1 MSEGHPQGAPQ
12 GWGASATAMLSVA
25 STHRRKK
32 SGAIIASPGEKYGLM
47 LIRINFPGISGVGR
61 RLPAVFFYCV
71 LAGFSAPA
79 LADWYQVEVILFN
92 YIKPDADNEWW
103 YENPGLP
110 GRDQS
115 IELIMD
121 TADPVA
127 GEAIDP
133 VDDTDLMPYLALSKD
148 RYRLAGVNRVLE
160 LSREYR
166 PLLHVAW
173 QQPGLDSRNI
183 RAIHLDNTQ
192 FDEEPAEQA
201 EPQPGEGSVRPE
213 YTPPVKVYDGILRL
227 WKSRFLHVDV
237 DFAYFPEST
246 EQPAQG
252 AAGGTDDNELPSAG
266 YVRLTQSRRIRSEE
280 LHYFDHPLFG
290 LVVQVSR
297 IEISEDP
304 DNHRDSANSATPS
317 Q

>member
-1 MSEGHPQGAPQ
+1 MAD
-12 GWGASATAMLSVA
+12 TLSW
-25 STHRRKK
+25 
-32 SGAIIASPGEKYGLM
+32 LM
-47 LIRINFPGISGVGR
+47 LNRINFPGFSGIGP

-79 LADWYQVEVILFN
+79 LADWYQVEVILFD

-110 GRDQS
+110 GRDQT
-115 IELIMD
+115 IQLIMD

-127 GEAIDP
+127 GEAVDP
-133 VDDTDLMPYLALSKD
+133 VDEADLMPYLALSKD

-173 QQPGLDSRNI
+173 QQPGLDSRNT

-192 FDEEPAEQA
+192 FDEKPAGQTEPE
-201 EPQPGEGSVRPE
+201 PGEGWVRPE

-227 WKSRFLHVDV
+227 WKSRYLHVDV
-237 DFAYFPEST
+237 DFAYFPDSM
-246 EQPAQG
+246 EQPARSSG
-252 AAGGTDDNELPSAG
+252 LGTVDNGLPSAD
-266 YVRLTQSRRIRSEE
+266 YVRLTQSSRIRPEE

-297 IEISEDP
+297 IEISDPP
-304 DNHRDSANSATPS
+304 DNHRNTANSAVLS

>member
-1 MSEGHPQGAPQ
+1 
-12 GWGASATAMLSVA
+12 
-25 STHRRKK
+25 
-32 SGAIIASPGEKYGLM
+32 M
-47 LIRINFPGISGVGR
+47 LIRINFPGFSGIGP
-61 RLPAVFFYCV
+61 RLPVALFYCA
-71 LAGFSAPA
+71 LACFSTPV
-79 LADWYQVEVILFN
+79 LADWYQVEVILFE

-110 GRDQS
+110 GRDQT

-121 TADPVA
+121 TVDPVA
-127 GEAIDP
+127 GETVDP
-133 VDDTDLMPYLALSKD
+133 VDEADLIPYLALSKD

-173 QQPGLDSRNI
+173 QQPGLGSRDI

-192 FDEEPAEQA
+192 FDEKPAEQA
-201 EPQPGEGSVRPE
+201 EPEPGEEWVRPE

-227 WKSRFLHVDV
+227 RKSRYLHVDV
-237 DFAYFPEST
+237 DFAYFPESM
-246 EQPAQG
+246 EQPIQG
-252 AAGGTDDNELPSAG
+252 SAAGTDDNQLPSAD
-266 YVRLTQSRRIRSEE
+266 YVRLTQSRRIRPEE

-290 LVVQVSR
+290 LIVQVSR
-297 IEISEDP
+297 IEINEDP
-304 DNHRDSANSATPS
+304 DNQRDSANSATPS

>member
-1 MSEGHPQGAPQ
+1 
-12 GWGASATAMLSVA
+12 MLN
-25 STHRRKK
+25 
-32 SGAIIASPGEKYGLM
+32 
-47 LIRINFPGISGVGR
+47 RINFPGFSGIGP
-61 RLPAVFFYCV
+61 RLPAAFFCCV

-79 LADWYQVEVILFN
+79 LADWYQVEVILFK

-110 GRDQS
+110 GRDQT

-127 GEAIDP
+127 GETVDP
-133 VDDTDLMPYLALSKD
+133 ADEADLMLYLALSKD
-148 RYRLAGVNRVLE
+148 HYRLAGVKRVLE
-160 LSREYR
+160 LSRDYQ

-192 FDEEPAEQA
+192 FEEEPAEQT
-201 EPQPGEGSVRPE
+201 EPEPGEGWARPE

-227 WKSRFLHVDV
+227 RKSRYLHVDV
-237 DFAYFPEST
+237 DFAYFPESM
-246 EQPAQG
+246 EQPTRG
-252 AAGGTDDNELPSAG
+252 SPEGTGGNDRPSAD
-266 YVRLTQSRRIRSEE
+266 YVRLTQSSRIKLDK

-290 LVVQVSR
+290 LIVQVSR
-297 IEISEDP
+297 IEFND
-304 DNHRDSANSATPS
+304 TP
-317 Q
+317 